1 MRRVW
6 PFKPL
11 SPVLE
16 ALEWR
21 TDVFRAKS
29 SEQRIA
35 LRKQPRRVF
44 SFAHFMRDQECNY
57 ARTLIR
63 NAQGEAGFY
72 IPDWTMADSVGA
84 VSSGVGVSIPA
95 SLQDVYYED
104 RALLWESETKYEVLD
119 ITWDSNGLTADV
131 SGTYERANIMPLLE
145 GDCPEGLTVTRTGH
159 NINNASII
167 FILSESQ
174 DIASSSYPSYRGHD
188 VMTDCPVV
196 AGGLEESSRFEVTTF
211 DNGVG
216 DIEYLRA
223 RALVEHTCQMQW
235 LLTSREDTF
244 DLRQWLHSRKGRQKA
259 FWYSTRGKDLTP
271 VSLSGTT
278 LTVYND
284 ILLRPAPFDVEIIGN
299 DGVTYRRQVESA
311 SAGSPVNGRDTADL
325 TLDSSV
331 SATEAVKVSIL
342 HCVRF
347 DSDRAE
353 LEHNAGGYIRLS
365 MPCREVPVP

>member
-11 SPVLE
+11 SPVIE
-16 ALEWR
+16 ALEWN
-21 TDVFRAKS
+21 TDIFRAKS

-35 LRKQPRRVF
+35 LRKQPRRTF
-44 SFAHFMRDQECNY
+44 SFAHFMRDQEANY

-63 NAQGEAGFY
+63 NAQGGDGFHV
-72 IPDWTMADSVGA
+72 PDWSMADTVGA
-84 VSSGVGVSIPA
+84 VASGSGVSIPA
-95 SLQDVYYED
+95 SLMGVYYGD

-131 SGTYERANIMPLLE
+131 SDDYASATIMPLWE
-145 GDCPEGLTVTRTGH
+145 GNSPEGLTVTRTGH

-174 DIASSSYPSYRGHD
+174 DIASSSYPAYRGHD
-188 VMTDCPVV
+188 VLTDCPVIS
-196 AGGLEESSRFEVTTF
+196 GSLEESSRFEVTVF
-211 DNGVG
+211 DNGTSDV
-216 DIEYLRA
+216 EYLRA
-223 RALVEHTCQMQW
+223 RTLVEHTCQMQW
-235 LLTSREDTF
+235 LLTEGTF
-244 DLRQWLHSRKGRQKA
+244 DLRQWLHSRKGKQKA
-259 FWYSTRGKDLTP
+259 FWFSTRGKDLTP

-284 ILLRPAPFDVEIIGN
+284 ILLRPAPFDVEIIGD
-299 DGVTYRRQVESA
+299 DGVTYRRQVDSA
-311 SAGSPVNGRDTADL
+311 VTGTPNQGRPTADL

-331 SATEAVKVSIL
+331 SATGASRVSIL

-353 LEHNAGGYIRLS
+353 MEHNAGGYVRLS